1 MVHPSTNRNELRTM
15 AVTKKYTVPVIHAF
29 AWVSILFIPFYIV
42 HVFGDGNNSGLKH
55 FYVNAFIFGSIF
67 YINYLFLAPRF
78 YVLGKKWRY
87 FLAAIV
93 LTGLMYLLQWYI
105 NDVLLFD
112 ADKAKEM
119 AEGWRAFNKGKN
131 VPPPPVKE
139 FKLFM
144 FFLGSILISGFALGL
159 NVIRQLAEN
168 EKQRKE
174 LEKEKLNSELAMLKN
189 QLSPH
194 FFFNTLNNIYSLI
207 EIDGV
212 RAQEAVLKLS
222 KMMRY
227 MLYESEHQKAPMAH
241 ELAFM
246 ESYVAL
252 MRLRLSAKVD
262 FQVSFPKDCPAIDV
276 PPLLF
281 VSFIENAFKHGISH
295 REQSFIHIVLVADEN
310 HLNFTCIN
318 SIHALTEAGADMAY
332 GGIGLENVKKR
343 LALLYPSKHHL
354 EIEQTDHRYSVNLEI
369 KL

>member
-1 MVHPSTNRNELRTM
+1 MSM
-15 AVTKKYTVPVIHAF
+15 TKKYTFPFLHII

-42 HVFGDGNNSGLKH
+42 HVYGDGNNEGLMH
-55 FYVNAFIFGSIF
+55 FYINTAIFGLIFYVNF
-67 YINYLFLAPRF
+67 LLLAPRF
-78 YVLGKKWRY
+78 FVPGKKWMY
-87 FLAAIV
+87 FL
-93 LTGLMYLLQWYI
+93 TGAGLAVVMYVLQWFV

-112 ADKAKEM
+112 PHKAQEM
-119 AEGWRAFNKGKN
+119 AEGWKAFNKGKD
-131 VPPPPVKE
+131 VPPPPVRE
-139 FKLFM
+139 FKAFM
-144 FFLGSILISGFALGL
+144 FLLGSILVSGFALGL
-159 NVIRQLAEN
+159 NVMRQLAEN
-168 EKQRKE
+168 EKKRKE

-207 EIDGV
+207 EIDGN

-227 MLYESEHQKAPMAH
+227 LLYESEQVKTPIDH

-246 ESYVAL
+246 ENYMSL
-252 MRLRLSAKVD
+252 MRLRLSPKVD
-262 FQVSFPKDCPAIDV
+262 FQVSFPKDYPNIEV

-295 REQSFIHIVLVADEN
+295 REQSFIHIVLTVDEA
-310 HLNFTCIN
+310 HLKFSCIN
-318 SIHALTEAGADMAY
+318 SIHALTETGADMAY

-354 EIEQTDHRYSVNLEI
+354 EIEKGDQRFGVNLEI